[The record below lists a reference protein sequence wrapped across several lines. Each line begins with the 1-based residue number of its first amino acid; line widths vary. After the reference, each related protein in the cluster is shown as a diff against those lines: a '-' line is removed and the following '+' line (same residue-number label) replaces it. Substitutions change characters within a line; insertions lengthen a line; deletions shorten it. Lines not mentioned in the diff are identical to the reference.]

1 VSVKDKNMQISRRAK
16 QAAVLLL
23 GLAMTGCGY
32 SDVPSQPS
40 GKAATLNL
48 SLKTVPTVRSIT
60 ISPGTATFANCVGGS
75 SGNNTASAG
84 NRLGYPNGT
93 CWVGEATPIG
103 IYPIKITNTGIA
115 SFVYVSG
122 SDAAPSDG
130 GDHWSLCEAGAN
142 PQTSCSGHDKLLPG
156 TDQYILRN
164 FSPDG
169 ASGTG
174 LSGTPECD
182 HEFDQHGKCWA
193 GQGASQ
199 DEGFELIGPFA
210 ATDSASTQWT
220 MSITWTP
227 VPTESG

>member
-1 VSVKDKNMQISRRAK
+1 MLISRSAK

-23 GLAMTGCGY
+23 GLAMTGCGI
-32 SDVPSQPS
+32 SDVPSQPG

-48 SLKTVPTVRSIT
+48 SLKSVPTVRSIT
-60 ISPGTATFANCVGGS
+60 ISPGSATFGNCGGGS
-75 SGNNTASAG
+75 NGNNTASAG

-122 SDAAPSDG
+122 SDATPSDG
-130 GDHWSLCEAGAN
+130 GDDWSLCQAGAK
-142 PQTSCSGHDKLLPG
+142 PQAGCTGHDKVLPG

-174 LSGTPECD
+174 LGGAPECD
-182 HEFDQHGKCWA
+182 HEFDPHGKCWA
-193 GQGASQ
+193 AQGASQ

-210 ATDSASTQWT
+210 VTDNASTQWT
-220 MSITWTP
+220 MNITWIP
-227 VPTESG
+227 VPIESG